1 MAQGALTEAVGGR
14 VCHGAATRGPGSPGA
29 GSRFHQRLSAPWVV
43 VVARLRRGERLV
55 SLSSPGCGLRVAGHW
70 VMVCSL
76 FLGIRHG
83 DGS

>member
-1 MAQGALTEAVGGR
+1 MGESATGR
-14 VCHGAATRGPGSPGA
+14 PHADPGSPGA

-43 VVARLRRGERLV
+43 VVARLRQGERLV